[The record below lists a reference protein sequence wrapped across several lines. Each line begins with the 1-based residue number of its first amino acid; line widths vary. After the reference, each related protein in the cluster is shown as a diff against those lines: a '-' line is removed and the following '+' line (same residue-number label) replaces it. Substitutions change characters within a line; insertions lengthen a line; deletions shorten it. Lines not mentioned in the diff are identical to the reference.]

1 MIPRTIV
8 NQNALLMLEWNSNTD
23 RSRQEQLLESDDK
36 TRQDKTRQAHSKM
49 ARINK
54 SEPNHCDSKAY

>member
-1 MIPRTIV
+1 MTPRTIV

-36 TRQDKTRQAHSKM
+36 TS
-49 ARINK
+49 
-54 SEPNHCDSKAY
+54 PF

>member
-23 RSRQEQLLESDDK
+23 IKVTD
-36 TRQDKTRQAHSKM
+36 QDKNNYWNQTTRQAHSKM

>member
-23 RSRQEQLLESDDK
+23 RSRQEQFVWNQ
-36 TRQDKTRQAHSKM
+36 TTRQAHSKM